1 MSRSIPSKFPLSEVS
16 DILDPHPIRDPGFHV
31 TDLIRVAAQ
40 MSKGKSIER
49 EDFKEN
55 NLMSWGRIWEA
66 AVRPWTKNYCAK
78 FGMKIEFEIKRERDG
93 ILASLDGRCKFPDS
107 LHTFAVIEMKATTV
121 RDPDPTQNWERDHQA
136 RSYCYIENTTLA
148 WFLML
153 HGTSRPP
160 DFQPYLYQVEYEQWE
175 LNETWEMI
183 LRMRDYMQER
193 QQQ

>member
-1 MSRSIPSKFPLSEVS
+1 VSRSIPSKFPLSEVS
-16 DILDPHPIRDPGFHV
+16 DILDPHEVRDPGYHV
-31 TDLIRVAAQ
+31 TDLIRVAGQ
-40 MSKGKSIER
+40 MAKGKSVEG
-49 EDFKEN
+49 EPFVEN

-66 AVRPWTKNYCAK
+66 AVRPWTKNYCGK
-78 FGMKIEFEIKRERDG
+78 LGLGTEFGIKREKDG
-93 ILASLDGRCKFPDS
+93 IIANLDGRCKFPGFFD
-107 LHTFAVIEMKATTV
+107 TFAVIEMKATTI

-148 WFLML
+148 WFLIL

-183 LRMRDYMQER
+183 LRMRDYMNAR
-193 QQQ
+193 S